1 VLVLLALVGTADAQE
16 QVVVVGQQEIIRTD
30 YRIGRSAIGSAEVCD
45 YRILDSRREVVLTGR
60 SVGETTLT
68 LWDQAGELRNEYFL
82 RVRPS
87 SGDANQV
94 TDELKQLLG
103 GIEGIRF
110 QTVGRTVWVEGEVLT
125 ERDLE
130 RVQKVLD
137 SYPEVRSLVELSP
150 VTQQMLDAAAAESV
164 KTVQLDVT
172 IIEIDK
178 RYRRDLGI
186 RWSGQLT
193 PESTLPFEG
202 TDIGPITGVI
212 ENVLP
217 QLNFLTVADK
227 ARVLATPT
235 VITQSGQRAELFVG
249 GELPIP
255 VSLGGGAV
263 SVEFK
268 DFGVK
273 LEFEPVVDTQ
283 DNINTGI
290 YVELSSLGGPTVEG
304 VPGLLSNRLST
315 SVFVKEGQSI
325 TLGGLIKSGE
335 ARNVDKI
342 PGLGNIP
349 ILGHLF
355 KSTRFLNDETEML
368 VFATPR
374 VVRNEQA
381 GAEIRTRVQTD
392 FAEFTELGAA
402 GAPKPE

>member
-1 VLVLLALVGTADAQE
+1 
-16 QVVVVGQQEIIRTD
+16 
-30 YRIGRSAIGSAEVCD
+30 
-45 YRILDSRREVVLTGR
+45 
-60 SVGETTLT
+60 
-68 LWDQAGELRNEYFL
+68 
-82 RVRPS
+82 
-87 SGDANQV
+87 
-94 TDELKQLLG
+94 LLG

-137 SYPEVRSLVELSP
+137 GYPEVRSLVELSP
-150 VTQQMLDAAAAESV
+150 VTQQMLDAAAAEAT

-172 IIEIDK
+172 ILEIDK

-186 RWSGQLT
+186 RWSGQIT
-193 PESTLPFEG
+193 PESRLPFEG
-202 TDIGPITGVI
+202 SDIGPITGVI
-212 ENVLP
+212 EDLLP
-217 QLNFLTVADK
+217 QINFLTVTDK

-235 VITQSGQRAELFVG
+235 LTTQSGQRAELFVG

-273 LEFEPVVDTQ
+273 LEFEPVVDSQ
-283 DNINTGI
+283 NNVNTGI

-304 VPGLLSNRLST
+304 VPGLLSNRLAT

-349 ILGHLF
+349 VLGHFF

-368 VFATPR
+368 VFATPQ
-374 VVRNEQA
+374 VVGTAEA
-381 GAEIRTRVQTD
+381 GSTIKERVQSD
-392 FAEFTELGAA
+392 FVEFTELGAA
-402 GAPKPE
+402 GAPKPD